1 MSSSSYIVL
10 LYVTISY
17 HVLPYIIIIRY
28 NNSLNPWWISITIFT
43 YTSIYAIILYNSI
56 IEMMILQSQI
66 NKLSTIPHIDVTI
79 CESIT
84 DPLYQRYHHF
94 QFFLFLVLLLII
106 IEITCQI
113 LYVVNTTPFIII
125 ILLYEL
131 VSLFVMLAFAYM
143 FRPTVDLSPFYFM
156 VPTSLEGESS
166 SSWSSSSSYNR
177 HHHNH
182 HHSMFAFFSVTNYK
196 WK

>member
-1 MSSSSYIVL
+1 
-10 LYVTISY
+10 
-17 HVLPYIIIIRY
+17 
-28 NNSLNPWWISITIFT
+28 
-43 YTSIYAIILYNSI
+43 
-56 IEMMILQSQI
+56 MMILQSQI

-125 ILLYEL
+125 ILLYEV
-131 VSLFVMLAFAYM
+131 VSLFVMIAFAYM
-143 FRPTVDLSPFYFM
+143 FRPAVDLSPFYFM
-156 VPTSLEGESS
+156 VPTSLEGES
-166 SSWSSSSSYNR
+166 
-177 HHHNH
+177 
-182 HHSMFAFFSVTNYK
+182 
-196 WK
+196 